1 MRKVIYAVDGIV
13 TSNYEDVADKR
24 DVKII
29 LEDIDLRSEKEKEYM
44 RKRAEKV
51 QRILKA
57 KRG

>member
-1 MRKVIYAVDGIV
+1 MRKVVYAMDGIV
-13 TSNYEDVADKR
+13 TSDYEKIADKR

-44 RKRAEKV
+44 RKRTEKV

>member
-1 MRKVIYAVDGIV
+1 MRKVVYAVDGIV

>member
-1 MRKVIYAVDGIV
+1 MRKVVYAVDGIV
-13 TSNYEDVADKR
+13 TSNYEEIADKR

-29 LEDIDLRSEKEKEYM
+29 LEDIDLRSEKEKEYT

>member
-1 MRKVIYAVDGIV
+1 MRKVMYAVDGIV
-13 TSNYEDVADKR
+13 TSNYEEIADKR

-44 RKRAEKV
+44 RERTEKV
-51 QRILKA
+51 QRIIKA

>member
-1 MRKVIYAVDGIV
+1 MRKVMYAVDGIV
-13 TSNYEDVADKR
+13 TSNYEEIADKR

-44 RKRAEKV
+44 RERAEKV

>member
-1 MRKVIYAVDGIV
+1 MRKVMYAVDGII

-44 RKRAEKV
+44 RKRAEKA
-51 QRILKA
+51 QRILKE
-57 KRG
+57 KRE

>member
-1 MRKVIYAVDGIV
+1 MRKVMYAVDGIV

-24 DVKII
+24 DVKVI
-29 LEDIDLRSEKEKEYM
+29 LEDIDLRSEKEKEYI

>member
-1 MRKVIYAVDGIV
+1 MRKVMYAVDGIV
-13 TSNYEDVADKR
+13 TSNYEEVADKR

-44 RKRAEKV
+44 RKRVEKV
-51 QRILKA
+51 QRILKE

>member
-1 MRKVIYAVDGIV
+1 MRKVMYAVDGIV
-13 TSNYEDVADKR
+13 TSNYEEIADKR

-44 RKRAEKV
+44 RERTEKV

>member
-1 MRKVIYAVDGIV
+1 MRKVMYAVDGIV
-13 TSNYEDVADKR
+13 TSNYEEIADKR

>member
-1 MRKVIYAVDGIV
+1 MRKVMYAVDGIV
-13 TSNYEDVADKR
+13 TSDYEDIANKH

-44 RKRAEKV
+44 WKRAKKV